1 MDLTFF
7 PFDTQRCRV
16 LLLVTSTFPVSSI
29 PEDYQLLPAD
39 VLRELASVG
48 AEWTFVNQSVE
59 EKEVPGLGD
68 FATVYLEYTIT
79 MTRKTTFFV
88 ISFIAPVVLTSYMNT
103 VVFLVPVE
111 SGERTSYLVTIFV
124 STAVFVS
131 FSTNTMPQVSLAL
144 HRYHGHQQ
152 QAEVSSSD
160 KDHDSRTAANVHKYA
175 PANHALHNIGDG
187 HAATNHVP
195 QYIPDHE
202 AFKIDK
208 SHWRKKDC
216 GETPRDRAKKLAPFS
231 VLIPSSEIWR
241 PEVLCANGAT
251 TEQSNIGRSLEDN
264 AVVHKD
270 GTVEVKANLN
280 LEFTC
285 KMDLTFFPFDTQRCR
300 VLLFVTSTVPISSI
314 PEDYQLL
321 QADAL
326 RKLCSVGAEWT
337 FVEQS
342 VEEKEVPVLGGG
354 SAVYLEYTIT
364 MTRKTT
370 FFVISF
376 IVPIVLTSYM
386 NTVVFLIPVESGDRI
401 SYLVS
406 IFVSTAVFVG
416 FSTDTMPQGLNEIP
430 LIMYFITGIMME
442 SAVLIILVSL
452 ALHRYHDHQQQAEA
466 SDSDKDHESRTAANG
481 HKYAPA
487 NHALHNIGNG
497 HAATNQA
504 LRDITDP
511 SHETFKIDKSDW
523 RKKDGGETPRE
534 RAKKLDMILFVHTFV
549 INSVFVAS
557 IIGCL
562 VIQKD

>member
-1 MDLTFF
+1 MMESA
-7 PFDTQRCRV
+7 V
-16 LLLVTSTFPVSSI
+16 LI
-29 PEDYQLLPAD
+29 
-39 VLRELASVG
+39 VL
-48 AEWTFVNQSVE
+48 
-59 EKEVPGLGD
+59 
-68 FATVYLEYTIT
+68 
-79 MTRKTTFFV
+79 
-88 ISFIAPVVLTSYMNT
+88 
-103 VVFLVPVE
+103 
-111 SGERTSYLVTIFV
+111 
-124 STAVFVS
+124 
-131 FSTNTMPQVSLAL
+131 VSLAL

-216 GETPRDRAKKLAPFS
+216 GETPRDRAKKLVLAILMCFAHDAHSANASSADSELSSYAKIRRELLSRSEVADKVPPGGGASRVNVTITLTPIDILDVDDVRQVVTATAYIRLTWRYPALSWNCHDPVTLQPTAPFS

-534 RAKKLDMILFVHTFV
+534 RAKKLDMI
-549 INSVFVAS
+549 
-557 IIGCL
+557 
-562 VIQKD
+562 